1 MSKIN
6 LIDLQK
12 RKFQASY
19 LAWFVFTKNIKLD
32 FLLVLKFKLCI
43 VFMALIN

>member
-19 LAWFVFTKNIKLD
+19 LAWFVFTKNIKVRLSS
-32 FLLVLKFKLCI
+32 CI
-43 VFMALIN
+43 EV